1 MDAGE
6 SSSRLRSSS
15 EVVIAN
21 IKLVLD
27 SLVGKNPYRVLG
39 VYGNATSKEVQ
50 KNLSRIAAFA
60 KVGRTEEFY
69 TDFKVAFRV
78 SFQRLNAG
86 SEDAHFKLERD
97 EEMVV
102 AAQAQLHS
110 AGDRLLHLCFW
121 WTCATPA
128 DEAAFRKLET
138 GDLEGAR
145 EIWNRRSNV
154 SAVVNAMT
162 TSWLLADTA
171 MVGAKAEE
179 LFCTMGDELCALV
192 DPTLRLEPEA
202 LIRRF
207 FVALTDVGCRVE
219 TLPQGTHEVW
229 RRLWSE
235 YAAVPYLRAIEKE
248 VAAAASLGDVPAENL
263 QAAKR
268 LKTLAVRVLPQ
279 LKKIYADDVLAYQVQ
294 ADKLAEAV
302 LQRAIVFFNESG
314 GGEAVYQ
321 AIPLQQYALSIAEG
335 EPARQRCRK
344 NVEILQRLLEKMPP
358 KAVLPQVKTLRDE
371 MQRAN
376 ALGKNAQASLDAAK
390 KMQSLSQRLLPEIRK
405 SSVGKATFYKSLADD
420 LALCILQ
427 RAIVYYNESDD
438 TYLAYK
444 VMPLQ
449 QYALSIA
456 EGAQAK
462 QHCLKNVEILQGI
475 ITKLPPEEV
484 ANEMKFINSALEK
497 FVKKEENQGLFSP
510 RDLGMPCDSRGYE
523 RGEEFRKAIVLL
535 DTCKPKLVSVK
546 NKLGNESKWL
556 IEASSTVVR
565 LTLNSVVEE
574 INKAQTA
581 WNRIFLPITKEVF
594 LREEFSSLILESV
607 RLIEKMDDLVMS
619 SDLQPHY
626 VSQRRAVMNLYRELG
641 LAKPATQPAK
651 PTSQP
656 AKPATQ
662 PTKSASRP
670 AKPASRPAKPT
681 SRPAKPAT
689 QPAKSASQ
697 PAKSA
702 SRPAKPASR
711 PAKPTSQPAK
721 SASRPAQAPSR
732 KKKNRVAQATA
743 PVPQSKNGRRWDIVF
758 SVAVCIIC
766 CGVFMYFMGEKIFR
780 SYLPPRQDRFLLLCI
795 MESAFWILGAT
806 SYLALSKSFSR
817 FVLQLLGIAFGAML
831 LLVLPNF
838 IHLHLFHGSCLIFPF
853 WGCILGF
860 VLGVC
865 ACVVGTKSK
874 FSDILYSLILYIGWG
889 IGVGGLAVGAS
900 IFLYFNWDIYLF

>member
-138 GDLEGAR
+138 GDLMGALAV
-145 EIWNRRSNV
+145 WNRAHNV

-171 MVGAKAEE
+171 TVGAKAEE

-235 YAAVPYLRAIEKE
+235 YAAMPYLRAIEKE
-248 VAAAASLGDVPAENL
+248 VAAAASLGNVPAENL

-268 LKTLAVRVLPQ
+268 LKALAVRVLPQ
-279 LKKIYADDVLAYQVQ
+279 LKKIYADDMLAYQVQ

-302 LQRAIVFFNESG
+302 LQRAIVFFNESE

-321 AIPLQQYALSIAEG
+321 AMPLQQYALSIAEG
-335 EPARQRCRK
+335 EQTWQRCRK

-405 SSVGKATFYKSLADD
+405 ASVGKATFYKSLADD

-475 ITKLPPEEV
+475 IAKLPPEEV
-484 ANEMKFINSALEK
+484 ADEMKFINSALEK

-581 WNRIFLPITKEVF
+581 WNRIFSPITKEVF
-594 LREEFSSLILESV
+594 LRGEFSSLILESV

-619 SDLQPHY
+619 GDLQPHY

-656 AKPATQ
+656 
-662 PTKSASRP
+662 TKSA
-670 AKPASRPAKPT
+670 

-689 QPAKSASQ
+689 QPAKSAS
-697 PAKSA
+697 
-702 SRPAKPASR
+702 RPAKPATQ
-711 PAKPTSQPAK
+711 PAKPATQPTKSATQPAK

>member
-138 GDLEGAR
+138 GDIEGAR

-179 LFCTMGDELCALV
+179 LFCTMGDELCVLV

-207 FVALTDVGCRVE
+207 FVALTDMGCRVE
-219 TLPQGTHEVW
+219 TLPQGTQEVW

-235 YAAVPYLRAIEKE
+235 YAAMPYLRAIEKE

-268 LKTLAVRVLPQ
+268 LKALAVRVLPQ

-302 LQRAIVFFNESG
+302 LQRAIVFFNESE

-321 AIPLQQYALSIAEG
+321 AMPLQQYALSIAEG
-335 EPARQRCRK
+335 EQTWQRCRK

-405 SSVGKATFYKSLADD
+405 ASVGKATFYKSLADD

-475 ITKLPPEEV
+475 IAKLPPEEV
-484 ANEMKFINSALEK
+484 ADEMKFINSALEK

-581 WNRIFLPITKEVF
+581 WNRIFSPITKEVF
-594 LREEFSSLILESV
+594 LRGEFSSLILESV

-651 PTSQP
+651 P
-656 AKPATQ
+656 ATQ
-662 PTKSASRP
+662 
-670 AKPASRPAKPT
+670 PAKPT
-681 SRPAKPAT
+681 S
-689 QPAKSASQ
+689 QSAKS
-697 PAKSA
+697 
-702 SRPAKPASR
+702 ASR

>member
-1 MDAGE
+1 MDAG
-6 SSSRLRSSS
+6 SSSNVYSLSQATQDNMK
-15 EVVIAN
+15 VV
-21 IKLVLD
+21 LG

-138 GDLEGAR
+138 GDIEGAR

-162 TSWLLADTA
+162 TSWLLADMAT
-171 MVGAKAEE
+171 VGAKAEE

-235 YAAVPYLRAIEKE
+235 YAAMPYLRAIEKE
-248 VAAAASLGDVPAENL
+248 VAAAASLGNVSAENL

-302 LQRAIVFFNESG
+302 LQRAIVFFNESE

-321 AIPLQQYALSIAEG
+321 AMPLQQYALSIAEG
-335 EPARQRCRK
+335 EQTWQRCRK

-405 SSVGKATFYKSLADD
+405 ASVGKATFYKSLADD

-475 ITKLPPEEV
+475 IAKLPPEEV
-484 ANEMKFINSALEK
+484 ADEMKFINSALEK

-581 WNRIFLPITKEVF
+581 WNRIFSPITKEVF
-594 LREEFSSLILESV
+594 LRGEFSSLILESV

-662 PTKSASRP
+662 PAKPTSQSAKSASRP
-670 AKPASRPAKPT
+670 AKPT
-681 SRPAKPAT
+681 
-689 QPAKSASQ
+689 SQ

-702 SRPAKPASR
+702 SRPAKPTSQSAKSASR

-900 IFLYFNWDIYLF
+900 IFLYFNWDIY

>member
-110 AGDRLLHLCFW
+110 VGDRLLHLCFW

-171 MVGAKAEE
+171 TVGAKAEE
-179 LFCTMGDELCALV
+179 LFCTMGDELCALI

-235 YAAVPYLRAIEKE
+235 YAAMPYLRAIEKE

-302 LQRAIVFFNESG
+302 LQRAIVFFNESE

-321 AIPLQQYALSIAEG
+321 AMPLQQYALSIAEG
-335 EPARQRCRK
+335 EQTRQRCRK
-344 NVEILQRLLEKMPP
+344 NVEVLQRLLEKMPP

-390 KMQSLSQRLLPEIRK
+390 KMQSLSLRLLPEIRK
-405 SSVGKATFYKSLADD
+405 ASVSKATFYKSLADD

-456 EGAQAK
+456 EGVQVK

-475 ITKLPPEEV
+475 IAKLPPEEV
-484 ANEMKFINSALEK
+484 ADEMKFINSALEK
-497 FVKKEENQGLFSP
+497 FVKKEGNQGLCFP
-510 RDLGMPCDSRGYE
+510 RDRGVSYASGGYV

-581 WNRIFLPITKEVF
+581 WNRILSPIMQDVF
-594 LREEFSSLILESV
+594 LRNKFSSLIRESV
-607 RLIEKMDDLVMS
+607 RLIEEMDDLVMS

-626 VSQRRAVMNLYRELG
+626 VSQRRAVMKLYRELG
-641 LAKPATQPAK
+641 LAKPASQPAK

-656 AKPATQ
+656 AKPTSQSA
-662 PTKSASRP
+662 KSASRPAKPTSQP

-681 SRPAKPAT
+681 S
-689 QPAKSASQ
+689 Q
-697 PAKSA
+697 
-702 SRPAKPASR
+702 

-743 PVPQSKNGRRWDIVF
+743 PIPQSKNGRRWDIVF

-900 IFLYFNWDIYLF
+900 TFLYFNWDIYLF

>member
-86 SEDAHFKLERD
+86 SEDTHFKLERD

-192 DPTLRLEPEA
+192 DPTLRLETEA

-235 YAAVPYLRAIEKE
+235 YAAMPYLRAIEKE

-268 LKTLAVRVLPQ
+268 LKALAVRVLPQ
-279 LKKIYADDVLAYQVQ
+279 LKKIYVDDVLAYQVQ

-314 GGEAVYQ
+314 GGKAVNQ
-321 AIPLQQYALSIAEG
+321 AMPLQQYALSIAEG
-335 EPARQRCRK
+335 EQTRQRCRK

-405 SSVGKATFYKSLADD
+405 ASVGKATFYKSLADD

-497 FVKKEENQGLFSP
+497 FVKKEENPDELLSRAYALIGGYV
-510 RDLGMPCDSRGYE
+510 RD
-523 RGEEFRKAIVLL
+523 EEFRKAIVLL

-565 LTLNSVVEE
+565 LTLNCIVET
-574 INKAQTA
+574 INKTQPA
-581 WNRIFLPITKEVF
+581 WNQILSPITQNNVL
-594 LREEFSSLILESV
+594 LRREFSSLIRESV
-607 RLIEKMDDLVMS
+607 RLIEEMDDLVMS

-626 VSQRRAVMNLYRELG
+626 VSQRRVVMNLYRELG
-641 LAKPATQPAK
+641 LAKPASQPAKPASQPAKPTSQPAKPASRPAKPATQPAK

-656 AKPATQ
+656 AKPA
-662 PTKSASRP
+662 
-670 AKPASRPAKPT
+670 

-689 QPAKSASQ
+689 QPAK
-697 PAKSA
+697 
-702 SRPAKPASR
+702 
-711 PAKPTSQPAK
+711 PTSQPT
-721 SASRPAQAPSR
+721 QAPSR

-743 PVPQSKNGRRWDIVF
+743 PVPQSKNGRRWSIVF

-766 CGVFMYFMGEKIFR
+766 SGVFMYFIGKNLFR
-780 SYLPPRQDRFLLLCI
+780 SYLPPRQDRFLLLCL
-795 MESAFWILGAT
+795 MESAFWILGTT
-806 SYLALSKSFSR
+806 SYLALNKSFSR
-817 FVLQLLGIAFGAML
+817 FVLQLLGIAFGTIL
-831 LLVLPNF
+831 LLALPNF
-838 IHLHLFHGSCLIFPF
+838 IHLHLFHRSCLIFPF
-853 WGCILGF
+853 WGSILGF
-860 VLGVC
+860 VLGVFTC
-865 ACVVGTKSK
+865 IVGTKSK

-889 IGVGGLAVGAS
+889 IGVGGFAAGAS

>member
-86 SEDAHFKLERD
+86 SEDTHFKLERD

-192 DPTLRLEPEA
+192 DPTLRLETEA

-235 YAAVPYLRAIEKE
+235 YAAMPYLRAIEKE

-268 LKTLAVRVLPQ
+268 LKALAVRVLPQ
-279 LKKIYADDVLAYQVQ
+279 LKKIYVDDVLAYQVQ

-314 GGEAVYQ
+314 GGKAVNQ
-321 AIPLQQYALSIAEG
+321 AMPLQQYALSIAEG
-335 EPARQRCRK
+335 EQTRQRCRK

-405 SSVGKATFYKSLADD
+405 ASVGKATFYKSLADD

-497 FVKKEENQGLFSP
+497 FVKKEENPDELLSRAYALIGGYV
-510 RDLGMPCDSRGYE
+510 RD
-523 RGEEFRKAIVLL
+523 EEFRKAIVLL

-565 LTLNSVVEE
+565 LTLNCIVET
-574 INKAQTA
+574 INKTQPA
-581 WNRIFLPITKEVF
+581 WNQIFSPITQNNVL
-594 LREEFSSLILESV
+594 LRREFSSLIRESV
-607 RLIEKMDDLVMS
+607 RLIEEMDDLVMS

-626 VSQRRAVMNLYRELG
+626 VSQRRVVMNLYRELG
-641 LAKPATQPAK
+641 LAKPA
-651 PTSQP
+651 SQP
-656 AKPATQ
+656 AKPA
-662 PTKSASRP
+662 
-670 AKPASRPAKPT
+670 
-681 SRPAKPAT
+681 
-689 QPAKSASQ
+689 SQ
-697 PAKSA
+697 
-702 SRPAKPASR
+702 PAKPASR

-721 SASRPAQAPSR
+721 PASRPAKPATLPAKPTSQPAKPASRPAKPATQPAKPTSQPTQAPSR

-743 PVPQSKNGRRWDIVF
+743 PVPQSKNGRRWSIVF

-766 CGVFMYFMGEKIFR
+766 SGVFMYFIGKNLFR
-780 SYLPPRQDRFLLLCI
+780 SYLPPRQDRFLLLCL
-795 MESAFWILGAT
+795 MESAFWILGTT
-806 SYLALSKSFSR
+806 SYLALNKSFSR
-817 FVLQLLGIAFGAML
+817 FVLQLLGIAFGTIL
-831 LLVLPNF
+831 LLALPNF
-838 IHLHLFHGSCLIFPF
+838 IHLHLFHRSCLIFPF
-853 WGCILGF
+853 WGSILGF
-860 VLGVC
+860 VLGVFTC
-865 ACVVGTKSK
+865 IVGTKSK

-889 IGVGGLAVGAS
+889 IGVGGFAAGAS

>member
-154 SAVVNAMT
+154 SAVVNTMT

-171 MVGAKAEE
+171 TVGAKAEE
-179 LFCTMGDELCALV
+179 LFCTMGDELCALI

-235 YAAVPYLRAIEKE
+235 YAAMPYLRVIEKE

-268 LKTLAVRVLPQ
+268 LKALAVRVLPQ
-279 LKKIYADDVLAYQVQ
+279 LKKIYADEVLAYQVQ

-302 LQRAIVFFNESG
+302 LQRAIVFFNESE

-321 AIPLQQYALSIAEG
+321 ATPLQQYALSIAEG
-335 EPARQRCRK
+335 EQTRQRCRK

-405 SSVGKATFYKSLADD
+405 ASVSKATFYKSLADD

-475 ITKLPPEEV
+475 IAKLPPEEV
-484 ANEMKFINSALEK
+484 ADEMKFINSALEK
-497 FVKKEENQGLFSP
+497 FVKKEENP
-510 RDLGMPCDSRGYE
+510 DEIRSRAFAFLKGGYE

-581 WNRIFLPITKEVF
+581 WNRILSPITKDVF
-594 LREEFSSLILESV
+594 LRGEFSSLIRESV
-607 RLIEKMDDLVMS
+607 RLIEEMDDLVMS

-626 VSQRRAVMNLYRELG
+626 VSQRRAVMKLYRELG

-656 AKPATQ
+656 AKPA
-662 PTKSASRP
+662 
-670 AKPASRPAKPT
+670 SRPAKPT
-681 SRPAKPAT
+681 S
-689 QPAKSASQ
+689 Q
-697 PAKSA
+697 
-702 SRPAKPASR
+702 

>member
-1 MDAGE
+1 MDAG
-6 SSSRLRSSS
+6 SSSNVYSLSQATQDNMK
-15 EVVIAN
+15 VV
-21 IKLVLD
+21 LG
-27 SLVGKNPYRVLG
+27 SLVGKNPYRILG
-39 VYGNATSKEVQ
+39 VYANATSKEMQ
-50 KNLSRIAAFA
+50 KNLSRISAFA
-60 KVGRTEEFY
+60 KVGRSEGFP
-69 TDFKVAFRV
+69 TDFSAAFRV
-78 SFQRLNAG
+78 ASALMRVEFEAAVFEPR
-86 SEDAHFKLERD
+86 RD
-97 EEMVV
+97 EAAVA

-110 AGDRLLHLCFW
+110 AGDRLVHLCFW

-138 GDLEGAR
+138 GDLMGALAV
-145 EIWNRRSNV
+145 WNRAHNV

-171 MVGAKAEE
+171 TVGAKAEE

-235 YAAVPYLRAIEKE
+235 YAAMPYLRAIEKE
-248 VAAAASLGDVPAENL
+248 VAAAASLGNVPAENL

-268 LKTLAVRVLPQ
+268 LKALAVRVLPQ
-279 LKKIYADDVLAYQVQ
+279 LKKIYADDMLAYQVQ

-302 LQRAIVFFNESG
+302 LQRAIVFFNESE

-321 AIPLQQYALSIAEG
+321 AMPLQQYALSIAEG
-335 EPARQRCRK
+335 EQTWQRCRK

-405 SSVGKATFYKSLADD
+405 ASVGKATFYKSLADD

-475 ITKLPPEEV
+475 IAKLPPEEV
-484 ANEMKFINSALEK
+484 ADEMKFINSALEK

-510 RDLGMPCDSRGYE
+510 RDLGLSYAPGGYE
-523 RGEEFRKAIVLL
+523 RGKEFSKAIVLL

-581 WNRIFLPITKEVF
+581 WNRILSPITKEVF

-619 SDLQPHY
+619 GDLQPHY

-662 PTKSASRP
+662 P
-670 AKPASRPAKPT
+670 AKPT
-681 SRPAKPAT
+681 SRPAKPT
-689 QPAKSASQ
+689 SQ
-697 PAKSA
+697 SAKSA
-702 SRPAKPASR
+702 SRPAKSASQ
-711 PAKPTSQPAK
+711 PTKSTSQPAK

>member
-1 MDAGE
+1 MQKHIKDMDAGE
-6 SSSRLRSSS
+6 KHLRPL
-15 EVVIAN
+15 VVRVKVVVAN

-39 VYGNATSKEVQ
+39 VYGNATSREVQ
-50 KNLSRIAAFA
+50 KNLSRMAAFA

-69 TDFKVAFRV
+69 TDFNVAFRV
-78 SFQRLNAG
+78 SFQRLNAE

-162 TSWLLADTA
+162 TSWLLADMVT
-171 MVGAKAEE
+171 VGAKAEE

-235 YAAVPYLRAIEKE
+235 YAAMPYLRAIEKE
-248 VAAAASLGDVPAENL
+248 VAAAASLGNVPAENL

-268 LKTLAVRVLPQ
+268 LKTLAVRFLRL
-279 LKKIYADDVLAYQVQ
+279 LKMIYADDVLAYQVQ

-314 GGEAVYQ
+314 GGEAVYH
-321 AIPLQQYALSIAEG
+321 AMPLQQYALSIAEG
-335 EPARQRCRK
+335 EQTRQRCRE

-358 KAVLPQVKTLRDE
+358 QAVLPQVKTLRDE

-376 ALGKNAQASLDAAK
+376 ALGKNTQASLDAAK

-405 SSVGKATFYKSLADD
+405 VSVGKATFYKSLADD

-475 ITKLPPEEV
+475 IAKLPPEEV
-484 ANEMKFINSALEK
+484 ADEMKFINSALEK
-497 FVKKEENQGLFSP
+497 FVKKEENP
-510 RDLGMPCDSRGYE
+510 DEIRSRAFAFLKGGYE

-581 WNRIFLPITKEVF
+581 WNRILSPITKDVF
-594 LREEFSSLILESV
+594 LRGEFSSLIRESV
-607 RLIEKMDDLVMS
+607 RLIEEMDDLVMS

-626 VSQRRAVMNLYRELG
+626 VSQRRAVMKLYRELG

-651 PTSQP
+651 P
-656 AKPATQ
+656 
-662 PTKSASRP
+662 ASRP
-670 AKPASRPAKPT
+670 AKPTSQPASRPAKPT
-681 SRPAKPAT
+681 S
-689 QPAKSASQ
+689 Q
-697 PAKSA
+697 
-702 SRPAKPASR
+702 

-743 PVPQSKNGRRWDIVF
+743 PIPQSKNGRRWDIVF

-900 IFLYFNWDIYLF
+900 TFLYFNWDIYLF

>member
-86 SEDAHFKLERD
+86 SEDTHFKLERD

-192 DPTLRLEPEA
+192 DPTLRLETEA

-235 YAAVPYLRAIEKE
+235 YAAMPYLRAIEKE

-268 LKTLAVRVLPQ
+268 LKALAVRVLPQ
-279 LKKIYADDVLAYQVQ
+279 LKKIYVDDVLAYQVQ

-314 GGEAVYQ
+314 GGKAVNQ
-321 AIPLQQYALSIAEG
+321 AMPLQQYALSIAEG
-335 EPARQRCRK
+335 EQTRQRCRK

-405 SSVGKATFYKSLADD
+405 ASVGKATFYKSLADD

-497 FVKKEENQGLFSP
+497 FVKKEENPDELLSRAYALIGGYV
-510 RDLGMPCDSRGYE
+510 RD
-523 RGEEFRKAIVLL
+523 EEFRKAIVLL

-565 LTLNSVVEE
+565 LTLNCIVET
-574 INKAQTA
+574 INKTQPA
-581 WNRIFLPITKEVF
+581 WNQIFSPITQNNVL
-594 LREEFSSLILESV
+594 LRREFSSLIRESV
-607 RLIEKMDDLVMS
+607 RLIEEMDDLVMS

-626 VSQRRAVMNLYRELG
+626 VSQRRVVMNLYRELG
-641 LAKPATQPAK
+641 LAKPASQPAKPASQPAKPASRPAKPTSQPAKPASRPAKPATQPAK

-656 AKPATQ
+656 AKPA
-662 PTKSASRP
+662 
-670 AKPASRPAKPT
+670 

-689 QPAKSASQ
+689 QPAK
-697 PAKSA
+697 
-702 SRPAKPASR
+702 
-711 PAKPTSQPAK
+711 PTSQPT
-721 SASRPAQAPSR
+721 QAPSR

-743 PVPQSKNGRRWDIVF
+743 PVPQSKNGRRWSIVF

-766 CGVFMYFMGEKIFR
+766 SGVFMYFIGKNLFR
-780 SYLPPRQDRFLLLCI
+780 SYLPPRQDRFLLLCL
-795 MESAFWILGAT
+795 MESAFWILGTT
-806 SYLALSKSFSR
+806 SYLALNKSFSR
-817 FVLQLLGIAFGAML
+817 FVLQLLGIAFGTIL
-831 LLVLPNF
+831 LLALPNF
-838 IHLHLFHGSCLIFPF
+838 IHLHLFHRSCLIFPF
-853 WGCILGF
+853 WGSILGF
-860 VLGVC
+860 VLGVFTC
-865 ACVVGTKSK
+865 IVGTKSK

-889 IGVGGLAVGAS
+889 IGVGGFAAGAS

>member
-6 SSSRLRSSS
+6 LSSRLRSSS

-171 MVGAKAEE
+171 TVGAKAEE

-279 LKKIYADDVLAYQVQ
+279 LKKIYVDDVLAYQVQ

-651 PTSQP
+651 P
-656 AKPATQ
+656 A
-662 PTKSASRP
+662 
-670 AKPASRPAKPT
+670 

-689 QPAKSASQ
+689 QPAK
-697 PAKSA
+697 
-702 SRPAKPASR
+702 
-711 PAKPTSQPAK
+711 PTSQPT
-721 SASRPAQAPSR
+721 QAPSR

-743 PVPQSKNGRRWDIVF
+743 PVPQSKNGRRWSIVF

-766 CGVFMYFMGEKIFR
+766 SGVFMYFIGKNLFR
-780 SYLPPRQDRFLLLCI
+780 SYLPPRQDRFLLLCL
-795 MESAFWILGAT
+795 MESAFWILGTT
-806 SYLALSKSFSR
+806 SYLALNKSFSR
-817 FVLQLLGIAFGAML
+817 FVLQLLGIAFGTIL
-831 LLVLPNF
+831 LLALPNF
-838 IHLHLFHGSCLIFPF
+838 IHLHLFHRSCLIFPF
-853 WGCILGF
+853 WGSILGF
-860 VLGVC
+860 VLGVF
-865 ACVVGTKSK
+865 ACIVGTKSK

-889 IGVGGLAVGAS
+889 IGVGGFAAGAS

>member
-110 AGDRLLHLCFW
+110 VGDRLLHLCFW

-154 SAVVNAMT
+154 SAVVNTMT

-171 MVGAKAEE
+171 TVGAKAEE
-179 LFCTMGDELCALV
+179 LFCTMGDELCALI

-207 FVALTDVGCRVE
+207 FVALTEVGCRVE

-235 YAAVPYLRAIEKE
+235 YAAMPYLRVIEKE

-268 LKTLAVRVLPQ
+268 LKALAVRVLPQ

-302 LQRAIVFFNESG
+302 LQRAIVFFNESE

-321 AIPLQQYALSIAEG
+321 ATPLQQYALSIAEG
-335 EPARQRCRK
+335 EQTRQRCRK

-405 SSVGKATFYKSLADD
+405 ASVSKATFYKSLADD

-456 EGAQAK
+456 EGAQVK

-475 ITKLPPEEV
+475 IAKLPPEEV
-484 ANEMKFINSALEK
+484 ADEMKFINSALEK
-497 FVKKEENQGLFSP
+497 FVRKEENP
-510 RDLGMPCDSRGYE
+510 DEIRSRAFAFLKGGYE

-581 WNRIFLPITKEVF
+581 WNRILSPITKDVF
-594 LREEFSSLILESV
+594 LRGEFSSLIRESV
-607 RLIEKMDDLVMS
+607 RLIEEMDDLVMS

-656 AKPATQ
+656 AKPTSQ
-662 PTKSASRP
+662 P
-670 AKPASRPAKPT
+670 AKPAS
-681 SRPAKPAT
+681 
-689 QPAKSASQ
+689 QPAK
-697 PAKSA
+697 
-702 SRPAKPASR
+702 
-711 PAKPTSQPAK
+711 
-721 SASRPAQAPSR
+721 
-732 KKKNRVAQATA
+732 
-743 PVPQSKNGRRWDIVF
+743 PVPQSQTSNTNEGMDIF
-758 SVAVCIIC
+758 FAVLLFI
-766 CGVFMYFMGEKIFR
+766 GFVMLLVYIFR
-780 SYLPPRQDRFLLLCI
+780 
-795 MESAFWILGAT
+795 
-806 SYLALSKSFSR
+806 
-817 FVLQLLGIAFGAML
+817 
-831 LLVLPNF
+831 
-838 IHLHLFHGSCLIFPF
+838 
-853 WGCILGF
+853 
-860 VLGVC
+860 
-865 ACVVGTKSK
+865 
-874 FSDILYSLILYIGWG
+874 
-889 IGVGGLAVGAS
+889 
-900 IFLYFNWDIYLF
+900 

>member
-6 SSSRLRSSS
+6 KHLRPL
-15 EVVIAN
+15 VVRVKVVVAN

-39 VYGNATSKEVQ
+39 VYGNATSREVQ
-50 KNLSRIAAFA
+50 KNLSRMAAFA

-154 SAVVNAMT
+154 SAVVNTMT

-171 MVGAKAEE
+171 TVGAKAEE
-179 LFCTMGDELCALV
+179 LFCTMGDELCALI

-207 FVALTDVGCRVE
+207 FVALTEVGCRVE

-235 YAAVPYLRAIEKE
+235 YAAMPYLRAIEKE

-302 LQRAIVFFNESG
+302 LQRAIVFFNESE

-321 AIPLQQYALSIAEG
+321 AMPLQQYALSIAEG
-335 EPARQRCRK
+335 EPTRQRCRE

-358 KAVLPQVKTLRDE
+358 QAVLPQVKTLRDE

-376 ALGKNAQASLDAAK
+376 ALGKNTQASLDAAK
-390 KMQSLSQRLLPEIRK
+390 KMQSLSQRLLPEIQK
-405 SSVGKATFYKSLADD
+405 ASVSKATFYKSLADD

-427 RAIVYYNESDD
+427 RAIVYYNENND

-456 EGAQAK
+456 EGAQVK

-475 ITKLPPEEV
+475 IAKLPPEEV
-484 ANEMKFINSALEK
+484 ADEMKFINSALEK
-497 FVKKEENQGLFSP
+497 FVKKEANQGLRYPIFP
-510 RDLGMPCDSRGYE
+510 RDLGASYASGGYV
-523 RGEEFRKAIVLL
+523 RGEEFKKAIVLL
-535 DTCKPKLVSVK
+535 DDCKPKLVSVK

-574 INKAQTA
+574 INEAQTA
-581 WNRIFLPITKEVF
+581 WNRILSPITKQVF
-594 LREEFSSLILESV
+594 LRSEFSSLIRESV
-607 RLIEKMDDLVMS
+607 RLIEEMDDLVMS

-626 VSQRRAVMNLYRELG
+626 VSQRRAVMKLYRELG
-641 LAKPATQPAK
+641 LAKPA
-651 PTSQP
+651 SQP
-656 AKPATQ
+656 AKPVSQ
-662 PTKSASRP
+662 SQ
-670 AKPASRPAKPT
+670 T
-681 SRPAKPAT
+681 SNT
-689 QPAKSASQ
+689 
-697 PAKSA
+697 
-702 SRPAKPASR
+702 
-711 PAKPTSQPAK
+711 
-721 SASRPAQAPSR
+721 
-732 KKKNRVAQATA
+732 NE
-743 PVPQSKNGRRWDIVF
+743 GMDIF
-758 SVAVCIIC
+758 FAVLLFI
-766 CGVFMYFMGEKIFR
+766 GFVMLLVYIFR
-780 SYLPPRQDRFLLLCI
+780 
-795 MESAFWILGAT
+795 
-806 SYLALSKSFSR
+806 
-817 FVLQLLGIAFGAML
+817 
-831 LLVLPNF
+831 
-838 IHLHLFHGSCLIFPF
+838 
-853 WGCILGF
+853 
-860 VLGVC
+860 
-865 ACVVGTKSK
+865 
-874 FSDILYSLILYIGWG
+874 
-889 IGVGGLAVGAS
+889 
-900 IFLYFNWDIYLF
+900 

>member
-6 SSSRLRSSS
+6 LSSRLRSSS

-27 SLVGKNPYRVLG
+27 SLVGKNPYRVMG

-86 SEDAHFKLERD
+86 SEDTHFKLERD
-97 EEMVV
+97 EEMVA

-138 GDLEGAR
+138 GDLMGALAV
-145 EIWNRRSNV
+145 WNRAHNV

-171 MVGAKAEE
+171 TVGAKAEE

-207 FVALTDVGCRVE
+207 FVALTEVGCRVE

-235 YAAVPYLRAIEKE
+235 YAAMPYLRAIEKE

-268 LKTLAVRVLPQ
+268 LKALAVRVLPQ

-302 LQRAIVFFNESG
+302 LQRAIVFFNESE

-321 AIPLQQYALSIAEG
+321 AMPLQQYALSIAEG
-335 EPARQRCRK
+335 EQTRQRCRE

-405 SSVGKATFYKSLADD
+405 ASVSKATFYKSLADD

-456 EGAQAK
+456 EGAQVK

-475 ITKLPPEEV
+475 IAKLPPEEV
-484 ANEMKFINSALEK
+484 ADEMKFINSALEK
-497 FVKKEENQGLFSP
+497 FVRKEENP
-510 RDLGMPCDSRGYE
+510 DEIRSRAFAFLKGGYE

-565 LTLNSVVEE
+565 LTLNCIVET
-574 INKAQTA
+574 INKTQPA
-581 WNRIFLPITKEVF
+581 WNQIFSPITQNEF
-594 LREEFSSLILESV
+594 LRMSFSSLIRESI
-607 RLIEKMDDLVMS
+607 RLIEEMDDLVMS

-641 LAKPATQPAK
+641 FAKPATQPAK
-651 PTSQP
+651 P
-656 AKPATQ
+656 
-662 PTKSASRP
+662 
-670 AKPASRPAKPT
+670 
-681 SRPAKPAT
+681 
-689 QPAKSASQ
+689 
-697 PAKSA
+697 
-702 SRPAKPASR
+702 
-711 PAKPTSQPAK
+711 
-721 SASRPAQAPSR
+721 
-732 KKKNRVAQATA
+732 
-743 PVPQSKNGRRWDIVF
+743 VPQSQTSNTNEGMDTLFAVLLIIGIVMLL
-758 SVAVCIIC
+758 V
-766 CGVFMYFMGEKIFR
+766 YIFR
-780 SYLPPRQDRFLLLCI
+780 
-795 MESAFWILGAT
+795 
-806 SYLALSKSFSR
+806 
-817 FVLQLLGIAFGAML
+817 
-831 LLVLPNF
+831 
-838 IHLHLFHGSCLIFPF
+838 
-853 WGCILGF
+853 
-860 VLGVC
+860 
-865 ACVVGTKSK
+865 
-874 FSDILYSLILYIGWG
+874 
-889 IGVGGLAVGAS
+889 
-900 IFLYFNWDIYLF
+900 

>member
-27 SLVGKNPYRVLG
+27 SLVGKNPYRVMG

-86 SEDAHFKLERD
+86 SEDTHFKLERD
-97 EEMVV
+97 EEMVA

-138 GDLEGAR
+138 GDLMGALAV
-145 EIWNRRSNV
+145 WNRAHNV

-171 MVGAKAEE
+171 TVGAKAEE
-179 LFCTMGDELCALV
+179 LFCTMGDELCALI

-207 FVALTDVGCRVE
+207 FVALTEVGCRVE

-235 YAAVPYLRAIEKE
+235 YAAIPYLRAIEKE
-248 VAAAASLGDVPAENL
+248 VAAAASLGNVPAENL

-268 LKTLAVRVLPQ
+268 LKALAVRVLPQ

-302 LQRAIVFFNESG
+302 LQRAIVFFNESE

-321 AIPLQQYALSIAEG
+321 AMPLQQYALSIAEG
-335 EPARQRCRK
+335 EQTRQRCRE

-390 KMQSLSQRLLPEIRK
+390 KMQSLSQRLLLEIQK
-405 SSVGKATFYKSLADD
+405 ASVSKATFYKSLADD

-456 EGAQAK
+456 EGAQVK

-475 ITKLPPEEV
+475 IAKLPPEEV
-484 ANEMKFINSALEK
+484 ADEMKFINSALEK
-497 FVKKEENQGLFSP
+497 FVRKEENP
-510 RDLGMPCDSRGYE
+510 DEIRSRAFAFLKGGYE

-581 WNRIFLPITKEVF
+581 WNRILSPITKDLF
-594 LREEFSSLILESV
+594 LRGEFSSLIRESV
-607 RLIEKMDDLVMS
+607 RLIEEMDDLVMS

-626 VSQRRAVMNLYRELG
+626 VSQRRAVMKLYRELG

-656 AKPATQ
+656 AK
-662 PTKSASRP
+662 S
-670 AKPASRPAKPT
+670 
-681 SRPAKPAT
+681 AT
-689 QPAKSASQ
+689 QPAKPTSQ

-702 SRPAKPASR
+702 SRPAKPSSQPAKPTSQ

-900 IFLYFNWDIYLF
+900 TFLYFNWDIYLF

>member
-27 SLVGKNPYRVLG
+27 SLVGKNPYRVMG

-86 SEDAHFKLERD
+86 SEDTHFKLERD
-97 EEMVV
+97 EEMVA

-154 SAVVNAMT
+154 SAVVNTMT

-171 MVGAKAEE
+171 TVGAKAEE
-179 LFCTMGDELCALV
+179 LFCTMGDELCALI

-207 FVALTDVGCRVE
+207 FVALTEVGCRVE

-235 YAAVPYLRAIEKE
+235 YAAIPYLRAIEKE
-248 VAAAASLGDVPAENL
+248 VAAAASLGNVPAENL

-268 LKTLAVRVLPQ
+268 LKALAVRVLPQ
-279 LKKIYADDVLAYQVQ
+279 LKKIYADDMLAYQVQ

-302 LQRAIVFFNESG
+302 LQRAIVFFNESE

-321 AIPLQQYALSIAEG
+321 AMPLQQYALSIAEG
-335 EPARQRCRK
+335 EQTRQRCRE

-405 SSVGKATFYKSLADD
+405 ASVSKATFYKSLADD

-456 EGAQAK
+456 EGAQVK

-475 ITKLPPEEV
+475 IAKLPPEEV
-484 ANEMKFINSALEK
+484 ADEMKFINSALEK
-497 FVKKEENQGLFSP
+497 FVRKEENP
-510 RDLGMPCDSRGYE
+510 DEIRSRAFAFLKGGYE

-581 WNRIFLPITKEVF
+581 WNRILSPITKDVF
-594 LREEFSSLILESV
+594 LRGEFSSLIRESV
-607 RLIEKMDDLVMS
+607 RLIEEMDDLVMS

-651 PTSQP
+651 P
-656 AKPATQ
+656 ATQ
-662 PTKSASRP
+662 
-670 AKPASRPAKPT
+670 
-681 SRPAKPAT
+681 
-689 QPAKSASQ
+689 
-697 PAKSA
+697 
-702 SRPAKPASR
+702 

-721 SASRPAQAPSR
+721 PTSQPAKPASQPA
-732 KKKNRVAQATA
+732 K
-743 PVPQSKNGRRWDIVF
+743 PVPQSQTSNTNEGMDIF
-758 SVAVCIIC
+758 FAVLLFI
-766 CGVFMYFMGEKIFR
+766 GFVMLLVYIFR
-780 SYLPPRQDRFLLLCI
+780 
-795 MESAFWILGAT
+795 
-806 SYLALSKSFSR
+806 
-817 FVLQLLGIAFGAML
+817 
-831 LLVLPNF
+831 
-838 IHLHLFHGSCLIFPF
+838 
-853 WGCILGF
+853 
-860 VLGVC
+860 
-865 ACVVGTKSK
+865 
-874 FSDILYSLILYIGWG
+874 
-889 IGVGGLAVGAS
+889 
-900 IFLYFNWDIYLF
+900 

>member
-15 EVVIAN
+15 EVVVAN
-21 IKLVLD
+21 IKLVLN

-39 VYGNATSKEVQ
+39 VYGNATSKEMQ

-69 TDFKVAFRV
+69 TDFNVAFRV

-154 SAVVNAMT
+154 SAVVNTMT

-171 MVGAKAEE
+171 TVGAKAEE
-179 LFCTMGDELCALV
+179 LFCTMGDELCALI

-207 FVALTDVGCRVE
+207 FVALADVGCRVE
-219 TLPQGTHEVW
+219 TLPQGTHEIW

-235 YAAVPYLRAIEKE
+235 YAAIPYLRAIEKE
-248 VAAAASLGDVPAENL
+248 VAAAASMGNVPAENL

-268 LKTLAVRVLPQ
+268 LKALAVRVLPQ

-302 LQRAIVFFNESG
+302 LQRAIVFFNESE

-321 AIPLQQYALSIAEG
+321 ATPLQQYALSIAEG
-335 EPARQRCRK
+335 EQTRQRCRK

-405 SSVGKATFYKSLADD
+405 ASVSKATFYKSLADD

-456 EGAQAK
+456 EGAQVK

-475 ITKLPPEEV
+475 IAKLPPEEV
-484 ANEMKFINSALEK
+484 ADEMKFINSALEK
-497 FVKKEENQGLFSP
+497 FVKKEENQGLRYPIFP
-510 RDLGMPCDSRGYE
+510 RDRDVYYVSGGYV
-523 RGEEFRKAIVLL
+523 RGEEFSKAIVLL

-581 WNRIFLPITKEVF
+581 WNRILSPITKDVF
-594 LREEFSSLILESV
+594 LRGEFSSLIRESV
-607 RLIEKMDDLVMS
+607 RLIEEMDDLVMS

-626 VSQRRAVMNLYRELG
+626 VSQRRAVMKLYRELG

-662 PTKSASRP
+662 PAKPTSQP

-681 SRPAKPAT
+681 SQPAKP
-689 QPAKSASQ
+689 
-697 PAKSA
+697 A
-702 SRPAKPASR
+702 SRPAKPTSQ

>member
-78 SFQRLNAG
+78 SFQRLNAE

-171 MVGAKAEE
+171 TVGAKAEE
-179 LFCTMGDELCALV
+179 LFCTMGDKLCALI

-207 FVALTDVGCRVE
+207 FVALTEVGCRVE

-235 YAAVPYLRAIEKE
+235 YAAMPYLRAIEKE

-302 LQRAIVFFNESG
+302 LQRAIVFFNESE

-321 AIPLQQYALSIAEG
+321 AMPLQQYALSIAEG
-335 EPARQRCRK
+335 EQTRQRCRE

-390 KMQSLSQRLLPEIRK
+390 KMQSLSQRLLPEIQK
-405 SSVGKATFYKSLADD
+405 ASVSKATFYKSLADD

-475 ITKLPPEEV
+475 IAKLPPEEV
-484 ANEMKFINSALEK
+484 ADEMKFINSALEK
-497 FVKKEENQGLFSP
+497 FVRKEENP
-510 RDLGMPCDSRGYE
+510 DEIRSRAFAFLKGGYE

-581 WNRIFLPITKEVF
+581 WNRILSPITKDVF
-594 LREEFSSLILESV
+594 LRGEFSSLIRESV
-607 RLIEKMDDLVMS
+607 RLIEEMDDLVMS

-626 VSQRRAVMNLYRELG
+626 VSQRRAVMKLYRELG

-662 PTKSASRP
+662 PAKPTTQPAKPTSQPAKPTSQSAKSASRPAKPTSQP

-681 SRPAKPAT
+681 S
-689 QPAKSASQ
+689 Q
-697 PAKSA
+697 
-702 SRPAKPASR
+702 

-766 CGVFMYFMGEKIFR
+766 CGVFMYFMGKKIFR

>member
-6 SSSRLRSSS
+6 LSSRLRSSS

-171 MVGAKAEE
+171 TVGAKAEE

-651 PTSQP
+651 P
-656 AKPATQ
+656 A
-662 PTKSASRP
+662 
-670 AKPASRPAKPT
+670 

-689 QPAKSASQ
+689 QPAK
-697 PAKSA
+697 
-702 SRPAKPASR
+702 
-711 PAKPTSQPAK
+711 PTSQPT
-721 SASRPAQAPSR
+721 QAPSR

-743 PVPQSKNGRRWDIVF
+743 PVPQSKNGRRWSIVF

-766 CGVFMYFMGEKIFR
+766 SGVFMYFIGKNLFR
-780 SYLPPRQDRFLLLCI
+780 SYLPPRQDRFLLLCL
-795 MESAFWILGAT
+795 MESAFWILGTT
-806 SYLALSKSFSR
+806 SYLALNKSFSR
-817 FVLQLLGIAFGAML
+817 FVLQLLGIAFGTIL
-831 LLVLPNF
+831 LLALPNF
-838 IHLHLFHGSCLIFPF
+838 IHLHLFHRSCLIFPF
-853 WGCILGF
+853 WGSILGF
-860 VLGVC
+860 VLGVF
-865 ACVVGTKSK
+865 ACIVGTKSK

-889 IGVGGLAVGAS
+889 IGVGGFAAGAS

>member
-1 MDAGE
+1 MK
-6 SSSRLRSSS
+6 
-15 EVVIAN
+15 VV
-21 IKLVLD
+21 LG
-27 SLVGKNPYRVLG
+27 SLVGKNPYRILG
-39 VYGNATSKEVQ
+39 VYANATSKEMQ
-50 KNLSRIAAFA
+50 KNLSRISAFA
-60 KVGRTEEFY
+60 KVGRSEGFP
-69 TDFKVAFRV
+69 TDFSAAFRV
-78 SFQRLNAG
+78 ASALMRVEFAAAVFEPR
-86 SEDAHFKLERD
+86 RD
-97 EEMVV
+97 EAAVA

-162 TSWLLADTA
+162 TSWLLADMVT
-171 MVGAKAEE
+171 VGAKAEE
-179 LFCTMGDELCALV
+179 LFCTMGDELCALI
-192 DPTLRLEPEA
+192 DPTLRLEPES

-235 YAAVPYLRAIEKE
+235 YAAMPYLRAIEKE
-248 VAAAASLGDVPAENL
+248 VAAAASLGNVPAENL

-268 LKTLAVRVLPQ
+268 LKTLAVRFLRL
-279 LKKIYADDVLAYQVQ
+279 LKMIYADDVLAYQVQ

-314 GGEAVYQ
+314 GGEAVYH
-321 AIPLQQYALSIAEG
+321 AMPLQQYALSIAEG
-335 EPARQRCRK
+335 EQTRQRCRE

-358 KAVLPQVKTLRDE
+358 QAVLPQVKTLRDE

-376 ALGKNAQASLDAAK
+376 ALGKNTQASLDAAK

-405 SSVGKATFYKSLADD
+405 VSVGKATFYKSLADD

-475 ITKLPPEEV
+475 IAKLPPEEV
-484 ANEMKFINSALEK
+484 ADEMKFINSALEK
-497 FVKKEENQGLFSP
+497 FVKKEANQGLRYPIFP
-510 RDLGMPCDSRGYE
+510 RDLGASYASGGYV
-523 RGEEFRKAIVLL
+523 RGEEFKKAIVLL
-535 DTCKPKLVSVK
+535 DDCKPKLVSVK

-574 INKAQTA
+574 INEAQTA
-581 WNRIFLPITKEVF
+581 WNRILSPITKQVF
-594 LREEFSSLILESV
+594 LRSEFSSLIRESV
-607 RLIEKMDDLVMS
+607 RLIEEMDDLVMS

-626 VSQRRAVMNLYRELG
+626 VSQRRAVMKLYRELG
-641 LAKPATQPAK
+641 LAKPA
-651 PTSQP
+651 SQP
-656 AKPATQ
+656 AKPVSQ
-662 PTKSASRP
+662 SQ
-670 AKPASRPAKPT
+670 T
-681 SRPAKPAT
+681 SNT
-689 QPAKSASQ
+689 
-697 PAKSA
+697 
-702 SRPAKPASR
+702 
-711 PAKPTSQPAK
+711 
-721 SASRPAQAPSR
+721 
-732 KKKNRVAQATA
+732 NE
-743 PVPQSKNGRRWDIVF
+743 GMDIF
-758 SVAVCIIC
+758 FAVLLFI
-766 CGVFMYFMGEKIFR
+766 GFVMLLVYIFR
-780 SYLPPRQDRFLLLCI
+780 
-795 MESAFWILGAT
+795 
-806 SYLALSKSFSR
+806 
-817 FVLQLLGIAFGAML
+817 
-831 LLVLPNF
+831 
-838 IHLHLFHGSCLIFPF
+838 
-853 WGCILGF
+853 
-860 VLGVC
+860 
-865 ACVVGTKSK
+865 
-874 FSDILYSLILYIGWG
+874 
-889 IGVGGLAVGAS
+889 
-900 IFLYFNWDIYLF
+900 